1 MTKINI
7 AMLSAALLTVSSAYA
22 ATVASQSGHA
32 QNSADVNCFA
42 KVNAGG
48 VKNTCGGAFKNWTIP
63 LTNTRTSTG
72 AVTVK
77 ATANGTCG
85 APGTVCLATAPVCT
99 VEHVNAHGVLL
110 QAATKTLS
118 RDTNTTT
125 TVGTL
130 SDVTTTSTLHMWC
143 AIPGSDSAAPLGLM
157 SVSW

>member
-1 MTKINI
+1 
-7 AMLSAALLTVSSAYA
+7 
-22 ATVASQSGHA
+22 
-32 QNSADVNCFA
+32 
-42 KVNAGG
+42 
-48 VKNTCGGAFKNWTIP
+48 
-63 LTNTRTSTG
+63 
-72 AVTVK
+72 
-77 ATANGTCG
+77 
-85 APGTVCLATAPVCT
+85 VCLATAPVCT

-118 RDTNTTT
+118 RNTNTTT